1 MRFHSWTLLALLGP
15 LSAAWGCSY
24 VQNQEVTFSSSQQ
37 QAHEVAPLQPRAW
50 IARAQPPVAQVS
62 ASGAHSSCS
71 FSSAVVIE
79 IPRSLRSEG
88 VLYAFRFTS
97 PDAALRFQNTPAGV
111 GLQGRVSE
119 SGQTS
124 QFVLPVI
131 NGEHER
137 AMQRY
142 EFDVEITPYRPSGLK
157 GTPVVL
163 HYEQAVSS
171 Q

>member
-1 MRFHSWTLLALLGP
+1 MRFHSWTLLALLAP

-24 VQNQEVTFSSSQQ
+24 VQNQEVTFSSTQQ

-62 ASGAHSSCS
+62 ASGARSSCS

-88 VLYAFRFTS
+88 VLYAFRFMS
-97 PDAALRFQNTPAGV
+97 PDAALRFQDTPAGV
-111 GLQGRVSE
+111 GLEGRGSE

-131 NGEHER
+131 NGERGR
-137 AMQRY
+137 AMRRY
-142 EFDVEITPYRPSGLK
+142 VFDVEITPYRPSGLK
-157 GTPVVL
+157 GAPIVL
-163 HYEQAVSS
+163 HYDQAVTAP
-171 Q
+171 

>member
-1 MRFHSWTLLALLGP
+1 MRFHPWTLLALLGP

-24 VQNQEVTFSSSQQ
+24 VQNQEVTLSSALQQ
-37 QAHEVAPLQPRAW
+37 EHEAAPLQPRAW

-88 VLYAFRFTS
+88 VVYAFRFVS
-97 PDAALRFQNTPAGV
+97 PDAALRFQDTPAGV
-111 GLQGRVSE
+111 GLAGRVSE
-119 SGQTS
+119 SGQTN

-131 NGEHER
+131 NGERER
-137 AMQRY
+137 QMRRY
-142 EFDVEITPYRPSGLK
+142 VFDVEITPYRPSGLK
-157 GTPVVL
+157 GAPVVL
-163 HYEQAVSS
+163 HYDQAVMAP
-171 Q
+171 